1 MRIQNRQPKCE
12 REENA
17 SQPSRE
23 LHKNV
28 RRLRAENVFRDRPAK
43 RRAQAFAFRTL
54 HQNYEHREQRHEH
67 EERQA

>member
-17 SQPSRE
+17 SQPGRE

-28 RRLRAENVFRDRPAK
+28 RRLRAENVFRDPSAK
-43 RRAQAFAFRTL
+43 CGAQAFALWAL
-54 HQNYEHREQRHEH
+54 H
-67 EERQA
+67 